1 MALPQTTSHQEN
13 FLDNFK
19 SRDAENLELVK
30 VIPFGT
36 QKSTKKKGSKKTK
49 NKGKKTSQATNPHE
63 RAGLQLRQMAG
74 YKGFPKNGTHSFAEE
89 MTRIAHEHQ
98 MRKVAKDKKKKR
110 KKMSRFPKLNKKG
123 KEEGKKED
131 EEGSDF
137 EKESKESDKE

>member
-13 FLDNFK
+13 FPDNFK

-49 NKGKKTSQATNPHE
+49 NKGKKTSKATNPHE

-74 YKGFPKNGTHSFAEE
+74 YKGLGILYFMPAVCVISRILGYSQKYSF
-89 MTRIAHEHQ
+89 
-98 MRKVAKDKKKKR
+98 V
-110 KKMSRFPKLNKKG
+110 
-123 KEEGKKED
+123 
-131 EEGSDF
+131 
-137 EKESKESDKE
+137 